1 MGYQEVYLY
10 TEDTYDLPDYPFFG
24 YMRGKYSPEEIRFL
38 DEKSCS
44 LGLELIPCI
53 QTLGHLERFSS
64 LGKAA
69 LHFAIRQTSF
79 LSMKTLA
86 IN

>member
-44 LGLELIPCI
+44 LGLRINPMYSN
-53 QTLGHLERFSS
+53 TG
-64 LGKAA
+64 
-69 LHFAIRQTSF
+69 TS
-79 LSMKTLA
+79 
-86 IN
+86 